1 MFVLIF
7 RKTTIYFLLF
17 QLAKSDNDW
26 NSKSITSS
34 QQSPYIWNQSIPSQQ
49 SQLSSEYNGRMIS
62 KSILSTISNDKSKFL
77 SENLSPN
84 LKFIIFLRKKNM
96 E

>member
-1 MFVLIF
+1 MSVLIF

-26 NSKSITSS
+26 NSKSS
-34 QQSPYIWNQSIPSQQ
+34 QQSPYIWNRSLPSQQ
-49 SQLSSEYNGRMIS
+49 SQLSTEYNGRMIS
-62 KSILSTISNDKSKFL
+62 QSISNDDQLTSKFL
-77 SENLSPN
+77 SENISPN
-84 LKFIIFLRKKNM
+84 LKFIILLRKTNM